1 MEPIIILGQDITEDI
16 VLGISIIEFMLAIL
30 VLVIGIIIVKIVAS
44 LLKKWMLRA
53 KIDEILA
60 DFTTRI
66 IRIILYVFV
75 IGTAIGFLGVNVGAA
90 LVSISVV
97 MGFVLGF
104 ALGDTLSNIASGF
117 MIAITK
123 PFKKGDYVDAG
134 GESGTVKNVGIS
146 VTELDTV
153 DNKRIIIPNKQVWGG
168 NVTNYTHNPT
178 RRVDMTIGIGYADD
192 IDKAIKTTM
201 DLLNKDKRVLKN
213 PKPMVAVNEMGD
225 SAVGL
230 VIRPWVKKEDYW
242 DFYFDFNKI
251 LKQTYDKEK
260 IGIPY
265 PQMDIHMEK

>member
-1 MEPIIILGQDITEDI
+1 MDPIYILGKDITEDI
-16 VLGISIIEFMLAIL
+16 ILGISLMEIILAIL
-30 VLVIGIIIVKIVAS
+30 TLVIGIIIVKILAN

-66 IRIILYVFV
+66 IRLVLYIFV

-134 GESGTVKNVGIS
+134 GDSGTVRNVGIS
-146 VTELDTV
+146 VTELDTP
-153 DNKRIIIPNKQVWGG
+153 DNKRIIIPNKSVWGG

-178 RRVDMTIGIGYADD
+178 RRVDMTIGIGYDDD
-192 IDKAIKTTM
+192 IDKAIKTAM
-201 DLLNKDKRVLKN
+201 NLLKKDDRVLKD
-213 PKPMVAVNEMGD
+213 PAPMVAVDQMAD
-225 SAVGL
+225 SSVNL

-242 DFYFDFNKI
+242 GFYYAFKKS
-251 LKQTYDKEK
+251 LKEMYDKK
-260 IGIPY
+260 NISIPY

>member
-1 MEPIIILGQDITEDI
+1 MADIIIGGINLSKDII
-16 VLGISIIEFMLAIL
+16 LGISIIEIIFAIL
-30 VLVIGIIIVKIVAS
+30 TLIIGFAVVKILSS

-53 KIDEILA
+53 KLDEILA
-60 DFTTRI
+60 EFTTRI
-66 IRIILYVFV
+66 VRIILYIFV
-75 IGTAIGFLGVNVGAA
+75 IGTAIGFLGVDIGAA

-104 ALGDTLSNIASGF
+104 ALGDTLSNVASGF

-146 VTELDTV
+146 LTELDTP
-153 DNKRIIIPNKQVWGG
+153 DNKHIIIPNKQVWGG

-178 RRVDMTIGIGYADD
+178 RRVDMSIGIGYDDD
-192 IDKAIKTTM
+192 IDKAIKTAM
-201 DLLNKDKRVLKN
+201 DLLKKDDRVLKD
-213 PKPMVAVNEMGD
+213 PAPMVAVSEMGD

-230 VIRPWVKKEDYW
+230 TIRPWVKKEDYW
-242 DFYFDFNKI
+242 SFFFDFNKT
-251 LKQTYDKEK
+251 LKQAYDKEE

-265 PQMDIHMEK
+265 PQMDVHLDK

>member
-1 MEPIIILGQDITEDI
+1 MADIIIGNINFSKDII
-16 VLGISIIEFMLAIL
+16 LGISIIEIILAIL
-30 VLVIGIIIVKIVAS
+30 TLVIGIIVVKIAS
-44 LLKKWMLRA
+44 NLLKKWMIRA
-53 KIDEILA
+53 KLDEILA
-60 DFTTRI
+60 DFSTRI
-66 IRIILYVFV
+66 IRLVLYIFV

-134 GESGTVKNVGIS
+134 GDSGTVKNVGIS
-146 VTELDTV
+146 VTELDTP
-153 DNKRIIIPNKQVWGG
+153 DNKHIIIPNKQVWGG

-178 RRVDMTIGIGYADD
+178 RRVDMTIGIGYDDD
-192 IDKAIKTTM
+192 IDKAIKTAM
-201 DLLNKDKRVLKN
+201 NLLKEDDRVLKD
-213 PKPMVAVNEMGD
+213 PAPTVAVSEMGD
-225 SAVGL
+225 SAVGI

-242 DFYFDFNKI
+242 NFFFDFNKT
-251 LKQTYDKEK
+251 LKQTYDKEG

-265 PQMDIHMEK
+265 PQMDIHMDK